1 MADFGIST
9 LVDARQAQLTK
20 DFLIYLVILCE
31 SQKKKQKKKWKIV
44 PCQCQYFHPWVVPAF
59 ITIHIY

>member
-9 LVDARQAQLTK
+9 SVDACQAQLTK
-20 DFLIYLVILCE
+20 DFLIYLVTLCE
-31 SQKKKQKKKWKIV
+31 SQKKKKWKIV

-59 ITIHIY
+59 LTIHIY

>member
-20 DFLIYLVILCE
+20 DFFIYLVILCE
-31 SQKKKQKKKWKIV
+31 SQKKKKKKKKWKIV
-44 PCQCQYFHPWVVPAF
+44 PCQCQ
-59 ITIHIY
+59 

>member
-20 DFLIYLVILCE
+20 DFFIYLVILCE
-31 SQKKKQKKKWKIV
+31 SQKKNKKKTKNERLCLV
-44 PCQCQYFHPWVVPAF
+44 SASTF
-59 ITIHIY
+59 ILELYLPL